1 MFQIRVELLLVNALN
16 FKIARFQCRVLF
28 RNTWRYWLILIVG
41 ALRDGQS
48 RLLPIL
54 SLNTRCVLKCLYF
67 IVAEESSNELELDNA
82 DLVEKIITVVVT
94 LMKDKFEVL
103 TADAEMHRFEL
114 SRLEAG
120 LLVTIQREVTESFE

>member
-1 MFQIRVELLLVNALN
+1 M
-16 FKIARFQCRVLF
+16 
-28 RNTWRYWLILIVG
+28 IVG

-103 TADAEMHRFEL
+103 TADAEMH
-114 SRLEAG
+114 
-120 LLVTIQREVTESFE
+120 SF

>member
-1 MFQIRVELLLVNALN
+1 M
-16 FKIARFQCRVLF
+16 
-28 RNTWRYWLILIVG
+28 IVG

-94 LMKDKFEVL
+94 LM
-103 TADAEMHRFEL
+103 
-114 SRLEAG
+114 
-120 LLVTIQREVTESFE
+120 